1 MDQKSWSDRVAG
13 IAVDAL
19 LTAKI
24 VKKEDFERAVGIV
37 SEEIYVRLCL
47 EDMPPPIESNDV

>member
-47 EDMPPPIESNDV
+47 EDTPPAVGSNDV